1 MQSCIKIKLT
11 LIKILLDIAVSPLWR
26 QRFMIK
32 DQIKQNGIPDL
43 VTDDDIISFYQ
54 RLIVLASRGKLK

>member
-32 DQIKQNGIPDL
+32 DQIKQNGRPKL